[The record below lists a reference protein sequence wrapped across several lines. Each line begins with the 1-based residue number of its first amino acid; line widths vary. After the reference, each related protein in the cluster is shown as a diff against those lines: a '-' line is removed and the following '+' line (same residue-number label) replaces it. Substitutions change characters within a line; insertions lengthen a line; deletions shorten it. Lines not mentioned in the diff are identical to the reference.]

1 MLNLVILG
9 QTHVGTSTG
18 SQKIWAGWGTVPLW
32 WKRGRPCRNMAG
44 PVTHRFPRRMWL
56 LLVKWHKCTCR
67 DLLENWAFQHHTY
80 QSHWSLKVTDR
91 SGTYYSYFLLVIHIN
106 HWPIHTIFDIPDKRI
121 MVENQTFPYPMYLT
135 LLLRGGGSCGW
146 SVDWCL
152 TAFSAQ
158 TDYIVPQEYE
168 IYIYMYGRR
177 QNKHTIKQ

>member
-168 IYIYMYGRR
+168 IYIYICMAGDKTNT
-177 QNKHTIKQ
+177 Q